1 MADLDPM
8 FWSKTFE
15 NSVQNYLTIPNA
27 MSIIGIT
34 KTVGG
39 MLFVNKFNA
48 TTPTDKT
55 VEQYRKLKQLAQQ
68 LDMPIILELLTELY
82 LARAE
87 LETRERLTKGL
98 VYMLAN
104 SPWCKPLG
112 LERLGKEMIEPQPRR
127 QLVFRKISEAII
139 QLPLTWGACPHFS
152 HFALLAPMD
161 LLGLFGA
168 LLRQKFL
175 RTRLQ
180 AFVPSVELYLQVF
193 SILVETA
200 EQNRA
205 AELCRTNAQ
214 DSEHSAIWKSF
225 LISSQRMAR
234 TRELYRKI
242 ERQAEAIGLPGILFL
257 EIDDDIWLLSLELI
271 SGNLVDAYIALLKI
285 AR

>member
-104 SPWCKPLG
+104 SPWRKPLG
-112 LERLGKEMIEPQPRR
+112 LERLGKE
-127 QLVFRKISEAII
+127 
-139 QLPLTWGACPHFS
+139 
-152 HFALLAPMD
+152 
-161 LLGLFGA
+161 
-168 LLRQKFL
+168 
-175 RTRLQ
+175 
-180 AFVPSVELYLQVF
+180 
-193 SILVETA
+193 
-200 EQNRA
+200 
-205 AELCRTNAQ
+205 
-214 DSEHSAIWKSF
+214 
-225 LISSQRMAR
+225 
-234 TRELYRKI
+234 
-242 ERQAEAIGLPGILFL
+242 
-257 EIDDDIWLLSLELI
+257 
-271 SGNLVDAYIALLKI
+271 
-285 AR
+285 